1 MVIMRSMEIKNVSKR
16 VFMFE
21 NVVIKP
27 EEVGVLDASLWFDS
41 SYIKTL
47 VERGDVILINPP
59 PPKKRKR
66 NKPS

>member
-1 MVIMRSMEIKNVSKR
+1 MVTMRSMEIKNVSKR

-47 VERGDVILINPP
+47 VERGDIILVNPP

>member
-1 MVIMRSMEIKNVSKR
+1 MRSMEIKNVSKR

-21 NVVIKP
+21 SVVIKP
-27 EEVGVLDASLWFDS
+27 EEVGVLDAGLWFDS

-47 VERGDVILINPP
+47 VERGDIVLINPP

>member
-1 MVIMRSMEIKNVSKR
+1 MVTMRSMEIKNVSKR
-16 VFMFE
+16 VFMSE

-47 VERGDVILINPP
+47 VERGDIILVNPP

>member
-1 MVIMRSMEIKNVSKR
+1 MGSMEIKNVSKR

-21 NVVIKP
+21 DVVIKP
-27 EEVGVLDASLWFDS
+27 EEVGVLDTGLWFDS

-47 VERGDVILINPP
+47 VERGDIILVNPP

-66 NKPS
+66 SKPN

>member
-1 MVIMRSMEIKNVSKR
+1 MRSMEIKNVSKR

-47 VERGDVILINPP
+47 VERGDIILVNPP